1 MWKSSEKTQAVGKST
16 SLAGGLLTIA
26 GGIATVITGGAAAPL
41 LIAGMSCGV
50 AGAGINLT
58 TSYIEASRNSSEIEE
73 AEEKLRDIRDS
84 MENVKN
90 TIQLWWKTKDVVRLL
105 YIYCLAELNQD
116 KNDPVKTILHKL
128 VLHPLECTAVNVGK
142 PRSWEGRNADSSFA
156 AGAWSRCRASAA
168 ERVAMKLGM
177 AFSAVFPLVGAI
189 DLAFIIKDIVEDKG
203 STAARFLREKAD
215 ELERVFSSGFLM

>member
-105 YIYCLAELNQD
+105 YICCLAELNQD

-128 VLHPLECTAVNVGK
+128 VLNFLEWPGVNVGM
-142 PRSWEGRNADSSFA
+142 PRSRVGRAAALSFA
-156 AGAWSRCRASAA
+156 DEARALPAASAA
-168 ERVAMKLGM
+168 DRVASEVVT
-177 AFSAVFPLVGAI
+177 AVSDVFPVVGAI
-189 DLAFIIKDIVEDKG
+189 NLAFTIKDIVEDKE
-203 STAARFLREKAD
+203 SAAARCLREKAD
-215 ELERVFSSGFLM
+215 QLEWAFSELS